1 MRHGIQIVA
10 SSDDHELEHAEISA
24 TPDFRETFPPHCMRG
39 TKGAEKIPETQL
51 QSPMIIEPDP
61 IPHETLVRRLAS
73 HESDVLLR
81 KHRFDVFSNPNT
93 STVIEAW
100 DPTEIVLYG
109 VTLDYCVRYALDGLI
124 DLGIP
129 TIHLVLDA
137 TKPIVPS
144 AVDAL
149 VREVEEAGCADRDHG
164 RRGVRTDRV
173 GARFFVPGPT
183 AVRPAILRDDD
194 APDDRASEPGDARA
208 PRARVRGAT
217 TALRHHQSRVRR
229 IRCGD
234 RDDGVGD
241 SVRSAEPRARRWCA
255 ARSASDSRGSP
266 KRAVAA

>member
-1 MRHGIQIVA
+1 MKHPVIFWDVDTQHDFMDPDGKLYVKGAELIKPKLEQLTRYAHAHGIQIVA

-73 HESDVLLR
+73 HDGDVLLR

-93 STVIEAW
+93 NTVIEAW

-124 DLGIP
+124 DVGIP

-137 TKPIVPS
+137 TKPIVPD

-149 VREVEEAGCADRDHG
+149 VAKWKKQDVRIVTTEDVVCG
-164 RRGVRTDRV
+164 RIV
-173 GARFFVPGPT
+173 
-183 AVRPAILRDDD
+183 
-194 APDDRASEPGDARA
+194 
-208 PRARVRGAT
+208 
-217 TALRHHQSRVRR
+217 
-229 IRCGD
+229 
-234 RDDGVGD
+234 
-241 SVRSAEPRARRWCA
+241 
-255 ARSASDSRGSP
+255 
-266 KRAVAA
+266 